1 MLALFTSSCYK
12 ACKLNK
18 PRDISKNEEREVL
31 MSIMLLIAF
40 FLLALFTSSCYK
52 ACKLNKPRD
61 ISKNEER
68 EVLMSIMLLIA
79 FFFVSFIYKL
89 ML

>member
-1 MLALFTSSCYK
+1 
-12 ACKLNK
+12 
-18 PRDISKNEEREVL
+18 
-31 MSIMLLIAF
+31 MSIMLRIAF

-68 EVLMSIMLLIA
+68 EVLMSIMLLTA
-79 FFFVSFIYKL
+79 FFLLALFTSSCYKACKL
-89 ML
+89 NKPRLYKQE